1 MTQESAPYS
10 IGKTAEVIVRNR
22 FRLPFRLGS
31 AGGCPDRL
39 LMQKGKIMKL
49 TDAFTWSGR
58 PEANSA
64 SLPVQFTI
72 VLLLLLPTVAQSA
85 DTAQQIASLFKS
97 GWDASQTDSVTL
109 KTKNYEKAKEQYRQA
124 KIEAPD
130 DPRVDYAMA
139 IVAAL
144 TNRFKESAKYL
155 DDAPR
160 PYDPPLFIRRLQVW
174 LQINRGDAVAA
185 QASAAKLAHDLGAN
199 TSAKNPL
206 EKQEIANWLGRVLGY
221 YSGPALNP
229 LKSADLAKLDAELS
243 ASLTG
248 PLAAACSEGQAAV
261 AERYSNLKSE
271 LESAQKAVKEKNEK
285 DRQATQDKL
294 TAQQNLSSAD
304 LDAATAQ
311 KDSAWQAA
319 QQSLKKRNIDGPRL
333 KRQIGD
339 LQQSFKSA
347 NWNLNSMQND
357 LRNEQAKAPKDQ
369 DTKKI
374 NSLNSRIHDEEK
386 RLNDYRNNLS
396 NQMATVNAQLTAN
409 DDNLRAADLQFNQT
423 KQDYEAKL
431 KAKNK
436 TDRDMK
442 TFVSKSKEPVS
453 DSDDNTKKLQQK
465 LTSIESYAPIDF
477 AKNRDRILNN
487 FPQVQLS
494 SSTK

>member
-1 MTQESAPYS
+1 
-10 IGKTAEVIVRNR
+10 
-22 FRLPFRLGS
+22 
-31 AGGCPDRL
+31 
-39 LMQKGKIMKL
+39 MKL

-58 PEANSA
+58 PKANSS

-72 VLLLLLPTVAQSA
+72 VLLLLLLPAVAQSA
-85 DTAQQIASLFKS
+85 DTAQQIADLFKF

-109 KTKNYEKAKEQYRQA
+109 KRQNYEKAKEEYRQA

-155 DDAPR
+155 DEAPR

-174 LQINRGDAVAA
+174 LQINRADAAGA

-199 TSAKNPL
+199 TTSKNPA
-206 EKQEIANWLGRVLGY
+206 EKQEIANWLGRALGY

-229 LKSADLAKLDAELS
+229 LKGADLAKLDSELS

-271 LESAQKAVKEKNEK
+271 LEAAQKSVKEKNEK

-294 TAQQNLSSAD
+294 TAEQNRTSAD
-304 LDAATAQ
+304 LNAAAAQ
-311 KDSAWQAA
+311 KDSAGQTE
-319 QQSLKKRNIDGPRL
+319 QQLLMKRSTDRPRIQR
-333 KRQIGD
+333 KIGD
-339 LQQSFKSA
+339 LNESFKSA
-347 NWNLNSMQND
+347 NWNLSNMQND

-369 DTKKI
+369 DAKKI
-374 NSLNSRIHDEEK
+374 NSLNSRIRDEQK
-386 RLNDYRNNLS
+386 
-396 NQMATVNAQLTAN
+396 QVNAYRTTIANQIAELNAQSTAN
-409 DDNLRAADLQFNQT
+409 EDNLRAADLQFNQT

-436 TDRDMK
+436 SDRDMK

-453 DSDDNTKKLQQK
+453 DSDDNAKKLQQK
-465 LTSIESYAPIDF
+465 LTSIDSYAPIDF